1 MNSALRLEDLS
12 WRPRFGCKGPG
23 AQDWLTAQGY
33 GVPMAANSAS
43 LEAGV
48 LVARLA
54 TSEFL
59 VEAVGSAPGA
69 QHGADPGAQ
78 RVAATGMQL
87 SQGTRPAVV
96 YPVARE
102 DTVIGLRGAGLN
114 AVLRQTCSVDF
125 APWFDTAQDG
135 AVLMTSLAGVGVLA
149 WPQRTG
155 QGASLTLWSDP
166 TFAHYLWSTL
176 LEVGADAGGVT
187 RE

>member
-33 GVPMAANSAS
+33 GVPMAPNSAAV
-43 LEAGV
+43 EAGV

-59 VEAVGSAPGA
+59 VEAVGAERGA
-69 QHGADPGAQ
+69 EHGAQ
-78 RVAATGMQL
+78 RVAATGAQL
-87 SQGTRPAVV
+87 SQGARPAVV

-102 DTVIGLRGAGLN
+102 DLVIGLHGTGLN
-114 AVLRQTCSVDF
+114 TVLRQTCSVDF
-125 APWFDTAQDG
+125 APWFDTVQDG

-149 WPQRTG
+149 WPQRTE
-155 QGASLTLWSDP
+155 QGASLTVWSDP

-187 RE
+187 IKE